1 MNYIEEY
8 YKQIQDNSIVVS
20 KKIKNTYAHIVKN
33 MHDANNIYT
42 YNNNN
47 ALKVINFIEKFCRH
61 NKGKTAGKPFIL
73 ELWQKALLSALFGF
87 VHKETGL
94 RQYRELVLI
103 VARKNGKSMLAS
115 AIATYL
121 LFADK
126 EAAPELYSVAT
137 KRDQARIIWQE
148 TTNIIKKSDPL
159 KKHAKILKNEIKTHI
174 NNGIFKPLSS
184 DSNSLDGLN
193 VHAAFIDEL
202 HAIKDKNLY
211 DVVVDDMAA
220 RQQPLSIITTT
231 NGMIRENIFD
241 LKYQEC
247 TKIVNGYV
255 DKNYA
260 DEKILPIIYELDDR
274 NEIYDKKNWYKANP
288 GLGTIKN
295 MEQLQDKVKRAI
307 ADNRLMPN
315 LLCKDFNIPINGFTA
330 FFDPADI
337 INNATFSIKD
347 LNANYYIGGWDLS
360 QVRDLTS
367 ACILIVK
374 DNKFYYKHMYWMPE
388 DTLKEHIERDQKPYD
403 IWLSNGLLRTCSGN
417 VINPADIFNWY
428 QEQSEKYNIYPYKFA
443 YDPYGSG
450 WLGSELATY
459 YGKDVLYSV
468 KQIKKN
474 LSIPMQKIQAD
485 LQKRKVIYNN
495 NPITI
500 WNMASVEADIDI
512 NGNIQPA
519 KNRNIDG
526 NKIDGFACMLNAYA
540 CFLENQE
547 EYTYMN

>member
-1 MNYIEEY
+1 MNYIEAY
-8 YKQIQDNSIVVS
+8 YNEIKNNNIIVS
-20 KKIKNTYAHIVKN
+20 KKVKNTYAHIISN
-33 MHDANNIYT
+33 LNDPDTEYT
-42 YNNNN
+42 YNNNK
-47 ALKVINFIEKFCRH
+47 ALHAINFIEHFCKH
-61 NKGKTAGKPFIL
+61 SKGKMAGKPFLL

-121 LFADK
+121 LFADG
-126 EAAPELYSVAT
+126 EAVPELYSVAT
-137 KRDQARIIWQE
+137 KKEQARIIWQE
-148 TTNIIKKSDPL
+148 TTNIIKKSNVL
-159 KKHAKILKNEIKTHI
+159 RKHSRIYRNEIKAYL
-174 NNGIFKPLSS
+174 NNGVFKPLSS

-211 DVVVDDMAA
+211 DVVVDGMAA
-220 RQQPLSIITTT
+220 REQPLSIITTT
-231 NGMIRENIFD
+231 NGMIRESIFD

-247 TKIVNGYV
+247 TKIINGYS
-255 DKNYA
+255 DKSYI
-260 DEKILPIIYELDDR
+260 DEKILPIIYELDDKS
-274 NEIYDKKNWYKANP
+274 EIYDKKNWYKANP

-295 MEQLQDKVKRAI
+295 IEQLQDKVKRAK
-307 ADNRLMPN
+307 ADSRLLPN
-315 LLCKDFNIPINGFTA
+315 LLCKDFNVPVNGATS
-330 FFDPADI
+330 FFEVADI
-337 INNATFSIKD
+337 MNTDTFNVED
-347 LNANYYIGGWDLS
+347 LDANYYIGGWDLS

-388 DTLKEHIERDQKPYD
+388 DTLKEHIEKDQKPYD
-403 IWLSNGLLRTCSGN
+403 VWLSNGLLRTCSGN
-417 VINPADIFNWY
+417 VINPADILSWY
-428 QEQSEKYNIYPYKFA
+428 QEFTDKHGIYPYKFA

-450 WLGSELATY
+450 WLAEQLALN
-459 YGKDVLYSV
+459 YGKDVLYPV
-468 KQIKKN
+468 RQIKKN

-485 LQKRKVIYNN
+485 VQKKKVIYNN
-495 NPITI
+495 NPITV
-500 WNMASVEADIDI
+500 WNMACVQVDTDI

-526 NKIDGFACMLNAYA
+526 LKIDGFACMLNAYA
-540 CFLENQE
+540 CYLENQE
-547 EYTYMN
+547 DYSYMN